1 VAGYVE
7 LHTHSSHSFLD
18 GASSV
23 DDLVAAA
30 KERGMDALA
39 LTDTNGLYGAVR
51 FWNAAQEAGIK
62 PIWGVELQTLDFG
75 HLVLIAKDETG
86 WRSLC
91 RIVSKAQLAGEKT
104 KPQATLSLIREDPV
118 GVFALTGCGHGQVP
132 RLVRAGDIDAARES
146 LATLAQIFGERC
158 FVEISDHLDP
168 NDPALCDALVQLAD
182 EQGLGAVVTNNVH
195 YAWPSGRRLHD
206 VLRCIDI
213 GATLDEAGD
222 RLKPNGEYWLK
233 DEAVLR
239 ERLGRHDEAFRN
251 ARLIADSCTL
261 DLAQVGPGGGQQL
274 GDKAMSGKERL
285 PGFPAPAGHTAF
297 SFLYALCQEGAR
309 AKYRQMTPRVSKQL
323 AHELDVIE
331 RCGLAEFFLINW
343 DIVRFCKERQ
353 IPAQGRGS
361 AADSIVAYVLDVTK
375 VDPIAHDLLFER
387 FLTEDSRTMP
397 DIDLDIATN
406 DREEVIQYVYKK
418 YGERYAAMVCNV
430 VTYRARSASREV
442 AKALGFRDGT
452 IDRMSRSIDT
462 YHVDPT
468 QRPSSAQHPAY
479 KHANREAEHGWEPP
493 RTVPDTL
500 ESLVST
506 MDEKE
511 RSRFPL
517 FRELVLAI
525 ADFPRHLSI
534 HNGGMLITRQPL
546 IDTVPIERATMPDR
560 NVVQL
565 DKRDVEDLGLVKM
578 DLLGLRTLSL
588 VKDAVADIA
597 ARHGERLELGT
608 LPLDDEAVYDLICEV
623 DTIGLFQ
630 VESRAQAQALPRV
643 RPRNFADIVVEVA
656 IIRPGPLQGNMVN
669 PYIRR
674 RQGREPVTYAH
685 PSLEPAL
692 KETLGVILFQEQILK
707 VAMAVAGFT
716 PAEADR
722 LRRAM
727 SRARSS
733 ADMEKL
739 RGPFVSGARKT
750 GVPEETAQEVFR
762 QIAAF
767 AEFGFCKSHA
777 AAFALTAYHTAHL
790 KLYYPAEFYVGLLN
804 NQPMGFYSPAVIA
817 GDAKRH
823 GVAMLPVDVNRS
835 HVNAVCEARAE
846 EVAQPLTETLS
857 TRGTPSL
864 GRDGD
869 PPRAGAL
876 GEGLRDLS
884 KTISRFRKCRTHDV
898 RLGFTSVKSLGDAEA
913 KAIVAERERGGSFR
927 DFDEFARRVG
937 LKEEALRNLALV
949 GAFDAFGE
957 SRRALL
963 WRARDA
969 HRTSPA
975 FVRPAVPLPPSDA
988 PSLPALTERERVA
1001 LDYRIT
1007 GIPTGPQIMRF
1018 YREELDRRGVIP
1030 AHMLDRHRHGEVV
1043 RIAGAIVVKQHPE
1056 TAKGH
1061 VFLSLEDE
1069 TGMANV
1075 IIRPA
1080 TYKRFKTV
1088 LDTTAAVVVTGP
1100 LQLVD
1105 GVTSVLAARLDGLD
1119 LFVELESRD
1128 WH

>member
-1 VAGYVE
+1 
-7 LHTHSSHSFLD
+7 
-18 GASSV
+18 
-23 DDLVAAA
+23 
-30 KERGMDALA
+30 
-39 LTDTNGLYGAVR
+39 
-51 FWNAAQEAGIK
+51 
-62 PIWGVELQTLDFG
+62 
-75 HLVLIAKDETG
+75 
-86 WRSLC
+86 
-91 RIVSKAQLAGEKT
+91 
-104 KPQATLSLIREDPV
+104 
-118 GVFALTGCGHGQVP
+118 
-132 RLVRAGDIDAARES
+132 
-146 LATLAQIFGERC
+146 
-158 FVEISDHLDP
+158 
-168 NDPALCDALVQLAD
+168 
-182 EQGLGAVVTNNVH
+182 
-195 YAWPSGRRLHD
+195 
-206 VLRCIDI
+206 
-213 GATLDEAGD
+213 
-222 RLKPNGEYWLK
+222 
-233 DEAVLR
+233 
-239 ERLGRHDEAFRN
+239 
-251 ARLIADSCTL
+251 
-261 DLAQVGPGGGQQL
+261 
-274 GDKAMSGKERL
+274 
-285 PGFPAPAGHTAF
+285 
-297 SFLYALCQEGAR
+297 
-309 AKYRQMTPRVSKQL
+309 
-323 AHELDVIE
+323 
-331 RCGLAEFFLINW
+331 
-343 DIVRFCKERQ
+343 
-353 IPAQGRGS
+353 
-361 AADSIVAYVLDVTK
+361 
-375 VDPIAHDLLFER
+375 
-387 FLTEDSRTMP
+387 
-397 DIDLDIATN
+397 
-406 DREEVIQYVYKK
+406 
-418 YGERYAAMVCNV
+418 MVCNV

-442 AKALGFRDGT
+442 AKALGFRLAT

-468 QRPSSAQHPAY
+468 QRPSAAQHPAY
-479 KHANREAEHGWEPP
+479 KHPNREAEHGWEPP

-500 ESLVST
+500 EELVGT

-511 RSRFPL
+511 RTRFPL

-534 HNGGMLITRQPL
+534 HNGGMLITAQPL

-565 DKRDVEDLGLVKM
+565 DKRDIEDLGLVKM

-597 ARHGERLELGT
+597 TRHGERLELGT

-674 RQGREPVTYAH
+674 RQGREPVAYAH
-685 PSLEPAL
+685 PSLEPIL
-692 KETLGVILFQEQILK
+692 RETLGVILFQEQILK
-707 VAMAVAGFT
+707 VAMAVAAFT
-716 PAEADR
+716 PAEADK

-739 RGPFVSGARKT
+739 RAPFVSGAT
-750 GVPEETAQEVFR
+750 ASGVPMSVAEEVFR

-823 GVAMLPVDVNRS
+823 GVAMLPVDVNKS
-835 HVNAVCEARAE
+835 HMNAVCEDAASLEDPRTTDE
-846 EVAQPLTETLS
+846 DEVAPRLTETLS
-857 TRGTPSL
+857 TPRTPSL
-864 GRDGD
+864 DRDGV
-869 PPRAGAL
+869 PRGAGAL
-876 GEGLRDLS
+876 GQRPRDLS
-884 KTISRFRKCRTHDV
+884 SEERPRDLSRTIAVHRKCRVHDV

-913 KAIVAERERGGSFR
+913 KAIVAEREHGGSFR

-937 LKEEALRNLALV
+937 LKEEALRNLALL

-957 SRRALL
+957 PRRALL

-975 FVRPAVPLPPSDA
+975 FVRPALPLPPSDA
-988 PSLPALTERERVA
+988 PVLPVLSERERVA

-1018 YREELDRRGVIP
+1018 YREELDRRKVIP
-1030 AHMLDRHRHGEVV
+1030 AYALDRHRHGELV
-1043 RIAGAIVVKQHPE
+1043 RVAGAIVVKQHPE

-1069 TGMANV
+1069 TGMTNV

-1119 LFVELESRD
+1119 LFVEMKSRD

>member
-1 VAGYVE
+1 
-7 LHTHSSHSFLD
+7 
-18 GASSV
+18 
-23 DDLVAAA
+23 
-30 KERGMDALA
+30 
-39 LTDTNGLYGAVR
+39 
-51 FWNAAQEAGIK
+51 
-62 PIWGVELQTLDFG
+62 
-75 HLVLIAKDETG
+75 
-86 WRSLC
+86 
-91 RIVSKAQLAGEKT
+91 
-104 KPQATLSLIREDPV
+104 
-118 GVFALTGCGHGQVP
+118 
-132 RLVRAGDIDAARES
+132 
-146 LATLAQIFGERC
+146 
-158 FVEISDHLDP
+158 
-168 NDPALCDALVQLAD
+168 
-182 EQGLGAVVTNNVH
+182 
-195 YAWPSGRRLHD
+195 
-206 VLRCIDI
+206 
-213 GATLDEAGD
+213 
-222 RLKPNGEYWLK
+222 LK
-233 DEAVLR
+233 DEVVLR
-239 ERLGRHDEAFRN
+239 ERLARHDEAFRN
-251 ARLIADSCTL
+251 ARRIADACTL
-261 DLAQVGPGGGQQL
+261 DLASIGPGGRGPQARREGGQSGEEL
-274 GDKAMSGKERL
+274 NSKAMSGKERL
-285 PGFPAPAGHTAF
+285 PGFATPAGQTAF

-309 AKYRQMTPRVSKQL
+309 AKYGQMTPRVSRQL

-343 DIVRFCKERQ
+343 DIVRFCKERA

-361 AADSIVAYVLDVTK
+361 AADSIVAYVLDITK

-397 DIDLDIATN
+397 DIDLDIASN
-406 DREEVIQYVYKK
+406 DREDVIQYVYHK

-442 AKALGFRDGT
+442 AKALGFRDET

-462 YHVDPT
+462 RDVDPRGGPGM
-468 QRPSSAQHPAY
+468 RPGEVERAATRGNVAGPQM
-479 KHANREAEHGWEPP
+479 
-493 RTVPDTL
+493 DF
-500 ESLVST
+500 

-511 RSRFPL
+511 RTRFPL
-517 FRELVLAI
+517 FRELTLAI

-534 HNGGMLITRQPL
+534 HNGGMLITAQPL

-565 DKRDVEDLGLVKM
+565 DKRDIEDLGLVKM

-588 VKDAVADIA
+588 IKDAVADIA
-597 ARHGERLELGT
+597 ARHGQDLQLGT
-608 LPLDDEAVYDLICEV
+608 IPLDDEAVYDLICEV
-623 DTIGLFQ
+623 DTVGLFQ

-669 PYIRR
+669 PYINR

-707 VAMAVAGFT
+707 VAMAVASFT
-716 PAEADR
+716 PAEADK

-739 RGPFVSGARKT
+739 RKPFVSGAT
-750 GVPEETAQEVFR
+750 ANGVSESVAEEVFR

-790 KLYYPAEFYVGLLN
+790 KLYYPSEFYVGLFN

-835 HVNAVCEARAE
+835 DAKAICED
-846 EVAQPLTETLS
+846 T
-857 TRGTPSL
+857 SL
-864 GRDGD
+864 VPRDL
-869 PPRAGAL
+869 P
-876 GEGLRDLS
+876 DLS
-884 KTISRFRKCRTHDV
+884 KTIARRRICRTHDV
-898 RLGFTSVKSLGDAEA
+898 RLGLESVKSLGEPEA
-913 KAIVAERERGGSFR
+913 KAIVAERANGPYRS
-927 DFDEFARRVG
+927 FDEFARRVG

-949 GAFDAFGE
+949 GAFDPFGE
-957 SRRALL
+957 TRRALL

-975 FVRPAVPLPPSDA
+975 FARPTLAMPGSVAPQLPILS
-988 PSLPALTERERVA
+988 ERERVA

-1007 GIPTGPQIMRF
+1007 GIPTGPQVMRF
-1018 YREELDRRGVIP
+1018 YREQLERGGVLRTID
-1030 AHMLDRHRHGEVV
+1030 LQTHRHGELV
-1043 RIAGAIVVKQHPE
+1043 RVAGAVVVKQHPE

-1080 TYKRFKTV
+1080 TYQKFKRV
-1088 LDTTAAVVVTGP
+1088 LDTTGAVVVRGS

-1119 LFVELESRD
+1119 LFVDLKTRD